1 MAPLTWTLLYH
12 RLRVLLLFFK
22 IKTRSSHRLTIWE
35 WHNVLRTESYHLLL
49 STAREMED
57 DWCCIPF
64 PFLITTKV
72 KSLSKGTDFPSDD
85 LLLWSLSKR
94 PFHRQR
100 LYSSSSAFHKL
111 LLLLRLLRHDAI
123 RYGAICRRVWG
134 SERECRRRYKLC
146 IYFHWCYL
154 QWKYQSTENVRWNL
168 MGWTNVPG

>member
-1 MAPLTWTLLYH
+1 MAPLTWTLLHH

-49 STAREMED
+49 STAREIEE

-111 LLLLRLLRHDAI
+111 LLLLLCSCGMKLSDMVQSVVVCGGVSVSVVAGI
-123 RYGAICRRVWG
+123 NFVYISTDVICNG
-134 SERECRRRYKLC
+134 S
-146 IYFHWCYL
+146 
-154 QWKYQSTENVRWNL
+154 
-168 MGWTNVPG
+168 TNPLEMFDEI